1 MDSLTKHRSKL
12 ADRGERYLQI
22 VLDPETMLKLEA
34 LKGELRL
41 RRRTSE
47 IIRRALMLLYEKT
60 FGR

>member
-1 MDSLTKHRSKL
+1 
-12 ADRGERYLQI
+12 
-22 VLDPETMLKLEA
+22 MLKLEA